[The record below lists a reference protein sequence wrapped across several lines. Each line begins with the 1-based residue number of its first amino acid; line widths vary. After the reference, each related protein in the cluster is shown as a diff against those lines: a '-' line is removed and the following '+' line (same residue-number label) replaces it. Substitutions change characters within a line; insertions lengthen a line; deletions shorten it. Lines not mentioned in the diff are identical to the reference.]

1 MTTTIND
8 IADLVRILREQ
19 PEWADTVRGIL
30 LGREVIELP
39 KLFAEFAELTRQ
51 NFQLLREQQKAD
63 IAEVKADISGVE
75 AEVSG
80 VKTEMDGL
88 KTEVSGLK
96 TEVSSLN
103 VRVTRLEGK
112 MDNALGTNYQNKVV
126 RNLHSILGQHQ
137 NLTRVK
143 VLRGYQNDPDAD
155 FMEQLYQAEEQGIIT
170 HQQSNDLLLVDIIC
184 IGRRRDNR
192 DAEIPLAI
200 ETSITIGDNDVVRA
214 ARRAEILAAIL
225 NRPAQAA
232 VIGDSVD
239 QPRTALA
246 ADYQVSLILHP
257 DE

>member
-51 NFQLLREQQKAD
+51 NFQLLRKEHKAD
-63 IAEVKADISGVE
+63 IAEVKA
-75 AEVSG
+75 
-80 VKTEMDGL
+80 EMF
-88 KTEVSGLK
+88 
-96 TEVSSLN
+96 SLN

-155 FMEQLYQAEEQGIIT
+155 FMEQLYQAEERGIIT

-184 IGRRRDNR
+184 TGRRRDNR

-200 ETSITIGDNDVVRA
+200 ETPITIGDNDVVRA

-225 NRPAQAA
+225 NQPAQAA

>member
-51 NFQLLREQQKAD
+51 NFQLLREERKAD
-63 IAEVKADISGVE
+63 IAELKTGMSGIE
-75 AEVSG
+75 SRVS
-80 VKTEMDGL
+80 VIE
-88 KTEVSGLK
+88 TEVSGLK

-155 FMEQLYQAEEQGIIT
+155 FMEQLYQAEERGIIT

-225 NRPAQAA
+225 NQPAQAA

>member
-51 NFQLLREQQKAD
+51 NFQLLREERKAD
-63 IAEVKADISGVE
+63 IAELKTGMSGIE
-75 AEVSG
+75 SRVS
-80 VKTEMDGL
+80 VIE
-88 KTEVSGLK
+88 TEVSGLK

-184 IGRRRDNR
+184 IGRQRDNR

>member
-1 MTTTIND
+1 MTTAIND

-51 NFQLLREQQKAD
+51 NFQLLREEHKAD
-63 IAEVKADISGVE
+63 IAEVKA
-75 AEVSG
+75 
-80 VKTEMDGL
+80 EMD
-88 KTEVSGLK
+88 GLK

-184 IGRRRDNR
+184 TGRRRDNR
-192 DAEIPLAI
+192 DAEIPMAI

-214 ARRAEILAAIL
+214 ARRSEILAAIL
-225 NRPAQAA
+225 NQPAQAA

>member
-51 NFQLLREQQKAD
+51 NFQLLREEHKAD
-63 IAEVKADISGVE
+63 IAEVKAEI
-75 AEVSG
+75 SG
-80 VKTEMDGL
+80 VKTEVD
-88 KTEVSGLK
+88 
-96 TEVSSLN
+96 SLN

-155 FMEQLYQAEEQGIIT
+155 FMEQLYQAEERGIIT

-200 ETSITIGDNDVVRA
+200 ETSITIGDSDVVRA

-225 NRPAQAA
+225 NQPAQAA

-239 QPRTALA
+239 QPPTALA

>member
-1 MTTTIND
+1 MTTAIND

-51 NFQLLREQQKAD
+51 NFQLLRE
-63 IAEVKADISGVE
+63 EHKADISRVE

-80 VKTEMDGL
+80 VKAEMD
-88 KTEVSGLK
+88 GLK

-184 IGRRRDNR
+184 TGRRRDNR

-225 NRPAQAA
+225 NQPAQAA

>member
-1 MTTTIND
+1 MTTAIND

-51 NFQLLREQQKAD
+51 NFQLLREEHKAD
-63 IAEVKADISGVE
+63 IAEVKA
-75 AEVSG
+75 
-80 VKTEMDGL
+80 EMD
-88 KTEVSGLK
+88 GLK

-192 DAEIPLAI
+192 EAEIPLAI

>member
-8 IADLVRILREQ
+8 ISDFVRILREQ

-39 KLFAEFAELTRQ
+39 KLFAEFAELTQQ
-51 NFQLLREQQKAD
+51 NFQLLRE
-63 IAEVKADISGVE
+63 EHKADISRVE

-80 VKTEMDGL
+80 VKAEMD
-88 KTEVSGLK
+88 GLK

-184 IGRRRDNR
+184 TGRRRDNR
-192 DAEIPLAI
+192 DVEIPLAI
-200 ETSITIGDNDVVRA
+200 ETSITIGDSDVVRA

-225 NRPAQAA
+225 NQPAQAA

>member
-8 IADLVRILREQ
+8 IADFVRILREQ

-51 NFQLLREQQKAD
+51 NFQLLREERKAD
-63 IAEVKADISGVE
+63 IAELKTGMSGIE
-75 AEVSG
+75 SRVS
-80 VKTEMDGL
+80 VIE
-88 KTEVSGLK
+88 TEVSGLK

-184 IGRRRDNR
+184 IGRQRDNR

>member
-51 NFQLLREQQKAD
+51 NFQLLREERKAD
-63 IAEVKADISGVE
+63 IAELKTGMSGIE
-75 AEVSG
+75 SRVS
-80 VKTEMDGL
+80 VIE
-88 KTEVSGLK
+88 TEVSGLK

-126 RNLHSILGQHQ
+126 QNLHSILGQHQ

-200 ETSITIGDNDVVRA
+200 ETSITIGDSDVVRA

-225 NRPAQAA
+225 NQPAQAA

-239 QPRTALA
+239 QSRTALA